1 MLKEL
6 VFALIEVERK
16 TAELR
21 FFSWIVIVNPLLL
34 PTMNMSDHL
43 LLSIMFLTLS
53 LTHRRL
59 DEHAG
64 QVTLR

>member
-6 VFALIEVERK
+6 VFALTEVERK

-21 FFSWIVIVNPLLL
+21 SFSWIVIVNPLLL

-59 DEHAG
+59 DEQAG